1 MLAMVANSVAI
12 CKNRAARDEERE
24 RKLATV
30 DSIGRATP
38 GGGRKAQ
45 FGLLQKVHAK
55 RAKIRGQRSKLA
67 IRR

>member
-45 FGLLQKVHAK
+45 FGLLQ
-55 RAKIRGQRSKLA
+55 
-67 IRR
+67 